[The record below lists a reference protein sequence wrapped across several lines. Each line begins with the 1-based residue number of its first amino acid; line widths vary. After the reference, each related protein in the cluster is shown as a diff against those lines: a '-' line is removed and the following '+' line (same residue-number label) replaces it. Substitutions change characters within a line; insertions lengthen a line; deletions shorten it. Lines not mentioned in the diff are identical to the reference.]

1 MTDHL
6 AEARRITEGQT
17 AYDSTALSCGILH
30 ALIAIAERMGEPRP
44 GVLLTTEPE
53 PDPVADALDEM
64 AARQAEPEC
73 PHEGC
78 CVMEVHSHYRHS
90 TPPATPPAVPCSL
103 ACGDGGQST
112 VEHVRGSTALTR
124 CYRPRARQEG
134 GR

>member
-6 AEARRITEGQT
+6 AEARSLARHAAGTYADACSLAT
-17 AYDSTALSCGILH
+17 MH
-30 ALIAIAERMGEPRP
+30 ALISIAERMGEPRP
-44 GVLLTTEPE
+44 GVLLATEPE